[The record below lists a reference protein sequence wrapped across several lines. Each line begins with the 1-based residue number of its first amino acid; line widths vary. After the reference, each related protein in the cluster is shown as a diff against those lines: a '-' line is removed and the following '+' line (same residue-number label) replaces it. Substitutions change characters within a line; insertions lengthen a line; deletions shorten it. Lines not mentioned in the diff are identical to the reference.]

1 MGEFLS
7 TPIKEKVSED
17 NEDQF
22 VRKKTYFKL
31 KFKFLIDKIW
41 SMWNARLEKKNG
53 RFSYF

>member
-22 VRKKTYFKL
+22 VRKKFNLNFKL
-31 KFKFLIDKIW
+31 LY
-41 SMWNARLEKKNG
+41 R
-53 RFSYF
+53 